1 MQIKLIFTFI
11 WFMMQLPILLAQEVK
26 DTSVNTNFVGISVR
40 LLDNMRPGVYYRY
53 LPQSGS
59 GFQVALSGSFDLKTE
74 LDSKSNVRDIT
85 GINLQ
90 RSAIGTKLGWIPF
103 HKREKPFVYALALNA
118 CFTYTRNKLNYI
130 YKDQIYGSVTE
141 SNVSEYVYKGI
152 ELEVSMNR
160 FFDDL
165 YLGCALHG
173 GYTDTRINIFNHI
186 LPGIDDEFRTAPGM
200 GYTFNGIF
208 FNFSFIM
215 GVAF

>member
-11 WFMMQLPILLAQEVK
+11 WFMMQVSVLQAQGVK

-59 GFQVALSGSFDLKTE
+59 GFQVALSGSLDLKTE

-85 GINLQ
+85 AIHLQ
-90 RSAIGTKLGWIPF
+90 RSAIGAKVGWIPF
-103 HKREKPFVYALALNA
+103 HKREKPFIYAMAINA
-118 CFTYTRNKLNYI
+118 CVTYTNNRLNYI

-141 SNVSEYVYKGI
+141 SNQSHYIYRGI
-152 ELEVSMNR
+152 EVELSMNR
-160 FFDDL
+160 FFDDF
-165 YLGCALHG
+165 YLGCSFQG
-173 GYTDTRINIFNHI
+173 GYADTRINIFNHI
-186 LPGIDDEFRTAPGM
+186 LPGIDDEFKTAPGM
-200 GYTFNGIF
+200 GYTVNGV
-208 FNFSFIM
+208 FINLAFVM